1 MDAHTIGNLFV
12 IGFDGARFD
21 NELRDL
27 LSDLNPSGVVLFSRN
42 IEDPAQVARLNCDL
56 QMFAQKTLK
65 QPGFFIGVDQEGGRV
80 RRLVEP
86 FSVYPSS
93 LEMASAEDPEAAV
106 RQFALGTARE
116 LRLAGFNLDF
126 VPVLDVLA
134 QLDKVESSVIGDRS
148 YGSDPRIVT
157 ALGSIVI
164 EAMRSCGV
172 IPCCKHFPGHGG
184 TRVDSHTELPTDSRD
199 LTTLERSDLVPFQD
213 AVNRGVEMVMTA
225 HVVYTALDRQHP
237 GTLSTAVIEGLLRQ
251 QMGYDGAVIT
261 DDLDMAAVAIDYSA
275 EERGMMALQAGAD
288 LLLVCRQPFAALAA
302 RSRIMEAVQD
312 GEIARG
318 RIDKSLMRVKK
329 LKTKYASSMRPCDER
344 LVREHFGLARA

>member
-1 MDAHTIGNLFV
+1 MDSRTIGNLFV
-12 IGFDGARFD
+12 IGFDGLSLD

-56 QMFAQKTLK
+56 QTFAQKELK
-65 QPGFFIGVDQEGGRV
+65 QPGLFIGVDQEGGRV
-80 RRLVEP
+80 QRLVEP
-86 FSVYPSS
+86 FSVFPSS
-93 LEMASAEDPEAAV
+93 LELASTDDPGASV
-106 RQFALGTARE
+106 RQFALTTARE
-116 LRLAGFNLDF
+116 LRLAGFNLNF

-134 QLDKVESSVIGDRS
+134 RLDQVESSVIGDRS
-148 YGSDPRIVT
+148 YGFDPGIVT
-157 ALGSIVI
+157 VLGGIVI

-184 TRVDSHTELPTDSRD
+184 TRVDSHTDLPVDRRD
-199 LTTLERSDLVPFQD
+199 LTTLERSDLIPFRD

-225 HVVYTALDRQHP
+225 HVVYTALDRQRP
-237 GTLSTAVIEGLLRQ
+237 GTLSTAVVEGLLRQ

-275 EERGMMALQAGAD
+275 EERGMMALRAGVD
-288 LLLVCRQPFAALAA
+288 LLLVCRQPLAALAA

-318 RIDKSLMRVKK
+318 RIDKSLSRVRK
-329 LKTKYASSMRPCDER
+329 LKTQYASSMRPCDER
-344 LVREHFGLARA
+344 LVREHFGLHRA